1 MSTAWATFAFC
12 NGMTRAQREFT
23 MGRFYP
29 ESPSIA
35 LENVDR
41 TGMPDSVPRTWI
53 LTTRDRTLSVKS
65 QRRSIAAIGG
75 VQTVIPIDTCH
86 DLMISEPNRLAE
98 ILVDRCRLY
107 SQRSVPPCADTDP
120 RRVTPPLKCASL
132 PARQSCRQVLR
143 YRAFPIPRGPCP
155 RAVEGL
161 AWYSIIHVPDAHL
174 AQVFDEFYRVLIPG
188 GLVLLAFQV
197 GDEPRVLT
205 NVFDQQVAL
214 TFIRRRPRQVEKY
227 LVDSGF
233 HIYAELVREPD
244 DDGFASTSQAYL
256 IAHKEE

>member
-1 MSTAWATFAFC
+1 
-12 NGMTRAQREFT
+12 MTRAQREFT

-53 LTTRDRTLSVKS
+53 LTTRDRTLLVKS

-107 SQRSVPPCADTDP
+107 SQRSVPPLSGQYAREAATL
-120 RRVTPPLKCASL
+120 RV
-132 PARQSCRQVLR
+132 
-143 YRAFPIPRGPCP
+143 
-155 RAVEGL
+155 
-161 AWYSIIHVPDAHL
+161 
-174 AQVFDEFYRVLIPG
+174 
-188 GLVLLAFQV
+188 
-197 GDEPRVLT
+197 
-205 NVFDQQVAL
+205 
-214 TFIRRRPRQVEKY
+214 
-227 LVDSGF
+227 
-233 HIYAELVREPD
+233 
-244 DDGFASTSQAYL
+244 
-256 IAHKEE
+256 

>member
-1 MSTAWATFAFC
+1 
-12 NGMTRAQREFT
+12 MTRAQREFT
-23 MGRFYP
+23 MGRIYP

-65 QRRSIAAIGG
+65 QRTSIAAIGG

-107 SQRSVPPCADTDP
+107 SQRSVPPCAHTDP

-132 PARQSCRQVLR
+132 SARQSCRQVLR

-155 RAVEGL
+155 RAVRG
-161 AWYSIIHVPDAHL
+161 P
-174 AQVFDEFYRVLIPG
+174 
-188 GLVLLAFQV
+188 
-197 GDEPRVLT
+197 
-205 NVFDQQVAL
+205 
-214 TFIRRRPRQVEKY
+214 
-227 LVDSGF
+227 
-233 HIYAELVREPD
+233 
-244 DDGFASTSQAYL
+244 
-256 IAHKEE
+256 